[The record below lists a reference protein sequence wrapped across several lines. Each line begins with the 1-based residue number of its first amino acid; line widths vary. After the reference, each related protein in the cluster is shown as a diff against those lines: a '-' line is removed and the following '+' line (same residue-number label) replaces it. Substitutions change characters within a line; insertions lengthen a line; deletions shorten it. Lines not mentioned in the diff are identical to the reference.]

1 MIELKSIKSYN
12 ARDSKFNQAKSQVM
26 FDKSKSIKFTSSCT
40 CNDLSDNRLVI
51 YLGLTNGSIVAIT
64 LYKKDASQTL
74 NEYDDNFKLLS
85 CYDQFKHKGP
95 VSVLLSEKI
104 DNTPIIFSGGADGT
118 IKLWL
123 GDPNLRE
130 KEMVHHIK
138 TLLEHKSTVISM
150 AFCKS
155 RSLLISSSSDM
166 SMKIFRM
173 KDKFDKIL
181 NPRFECI
188 STIRDFHIKL
198 NKDRDL
204 PYWISS
210 LSLKETDIIE
220 LYAGDTKGRILFYH
234 YIDDNYLKYKGSG
247 GHALELEGINKNNFN
262 FLYAVNLHKKWGT
275 IKVVHS
281 EFDNVIYSAGFNN
294 HIVCYNIKN
303 QQKVFEV
310 ANSNSKTYFSCLTI
324 DNLTQELIVGDDIG
338 NINFIQIYNK
348 SEIKKKAM
356 NNKILSIQSLKLF
369 GKQKHVLVVSEDNLK
384 IYDVI
389 RKSKVSDVQHHENEL
404 IKLFVIEPIII
415 NDRIIEDT
423 KIISCAYDNM
433 IKIWD
438 FLTMECI
445 NKISGPELPRKNVEI
460 RSVCYLDNSGL
471 IAVGTDVGHIFFWDL
486 SKSQYLPIM
495 YEKAIRH
502 KGIVTDM
509 VSYISYGKENH
520 DYVECMLSC
529 STDGLIL
536 FWEITKTEIKQSN
549 KKYNYE
555 EIEDLIV
562 KKEKEMK
569 EYDSEKNSNNNTKIN
584 SRILGKD
591 NQNENNNEENEK
603 KEKEKEREKIMKKY
617 PELKNYKCTP
627 TIKRNIR
634 KSELEF
640 NSIGF
645 NTNLQDKY
653 VFTGGDDSF
662 IYLWDYIKEDEP
674 LSKTKSLNP
683 KITKIIFDK
692 KLAITG
698 GNKGYIEL
706 WTIFKEKKIE
716 QGKEKIIPSLIQTKY
731 LKDPDISIDN
741 NLRIHDLLM
750 LKNNIGLLV
759 SCNNN
764 KSIHFWKYEEDK
776 DKKKIEGEKKTK
788 EEEKN
793 TKEELIK
800 PVKTVTKGKEVTC
813 LACDENYGK
822 LLCGT
827 KEKIIMEIDLAEEL
841 KDVEIKHSYEK
852 YAFLKNS
859 ANYQEDEID
868 KKIDNFKIMK
878 SLTQGIG

>member
-1 MIELKSIKSYN
+1 MIELIKEKTFL
-12 ARDSKFNQAKSQVM
+12 ARDSRFAQAKSQVM
-26 FDKSKSIKFTSSCT
+26 FDKSKSIKFNCSCN
-40 CNDLSDNRLVI
+40 CNQFNDNRLVI

-64 LYKKDASQTL
+64 LYKQKKGFTKYEEFSV
-74 NEYDDNFKLLS
+74 LS

-95 VSVLLSEKI
+95 VSVLLSEVI
-104 DNTPIIFSGGADGT
+104 DSTPVVFSGGSDGN

-123 GDPNLRE
+123 GDPDL
-130 KEMVHHIK
+130 KERVHHIK
-138 TLLEHKSTVISM
+138 TLLEHKSTVIAL
-150 AFCKS
+150 AFCKT

-188 STIRDFHIKL
+188 SIIKDFHIKL

-204 PYWISS
+204 PYWIST

-234 YIDDNYLKYKGSG
+234 YIDDNYLKYKGTS

-281 EFDNVIYSAGFNN
+281 VFDNVIYSAGYNN
-294 HIVCYNIKN
+294 HIVCYNVKN
-303 QQKVFEV
+303 QQKIFEV
-310 ANSNSKTYFSCLTI
+310 ANSNSKTYFTSMAI
-324 DNLTQELIVGDDIG
+324 NNLSQELIIGDDIG
-338 NINFIQIYNK
+338 NVTFIKIFNK
-348 SEIKKKAM
+348 QEFKIKKM
-356 NNKILSIQSLKLF
+356 NNKIHSIQSLELF
-369 GKQKHVLVVSEDNLK
+369 KEQEHVLLVSEDNLTLYR
-384 IYDVI
+384 IS
-389 RKSKVSDVQHHENEL
+389 RKTKVSNVQHHDNEI

-415 NDRIIEDT
+415 DDKIIEDT
-423 KIISCAYDNM
+423 KIISCACDNM

-460 RSVCYLDNSGL
+460 SCVCYLDNSGL

-509 VSYISYGKENH
+509 ATYISYGKENN
-520 DYVECMLSC
+520 DQVECMLSC
-529 STDGLIL
+529 SIDGLIL

-555 EIEDLIV
+555 EIEDMIV
-562 KKEKEMK
+562 KKDKEMR
-569 EYDSEKNSNNNTKIN
+569 EYDSNPISYNNSKIN
-584 SRILGKD
+584 NIKE
-591 NQNENNNEENEK
+591 NQEKNNEEK
-603 KEKEKEREKIMKKY
+603 AQKEPIIKKY
-617 PELKNYKCTP
+617 QELKNYKCTP

-634 KSELEF
+634 SSQFIKKELQF

-645 NTNLQDKY
+645 QPSLKDKII
-653 VFTGGDDSF
+653 FTGVNNNRIF
-662 IYLWDYIKEDEP
+662 LWDYVKEGFINVVKE
-674 LSKTKSLNP
+674 SHNSVVK
-683 KITKIIFDK
+683 KIIFDK
-692 KLAITG
+692 NFIITTGVDGVIDIWDLIKDYNGKFTLALVIQ
-698 GNKGYIEL
+698 L
-706 WTIFKEKKIE
+706 DDPEKSLKNIP
-716 QGKEKIIPSLIQTKY
+716 IIN
-731 LKDPDISIDN
+731 DII
-741 NLRIHDLLM
+741 M
-750 LKNNIGLLV
+750 LKSIGILV

-764 KSIHFWKYEEDK
+764 KIINFWQYE
-776 DKKKIEGEKKTK
+776 KKKKLLSIKK
-788 EEEKN
+788 EN
-793 TKEELIK
+793 
-800 PVKTVTKGKEVTC
+800 EVIC
-813 LACDENYGK
+813 LDCDESYGK

-827 KEKIIMEIDLAEEL
+827 KQKIIMEIDLAEEL
-841 KDVEIKHSYEK
+841 NGIGFKHGYEK
-852 YAFLKNS
+852 YSFLKNS
-859 ANYQEDEID
+859 INYKEDEID

-878 SLTQGIG
+878 SLTQGIGQ